1 MKRHFTVT
9 TFISS
14 NGKTLL
20 HWHKK
25 NQMWLPPGGH
35 IEPDEDPYEA
45 ALREVQEEIGFGIT
59 LLKTVQPYPY
69 YQPQQLPPPVTIMI
83 ENIPATSSEP
93 AHQHIDLIYFAKPSV
108 MIEPIPINGIWYWVS
123 SDVMQENRP
132 FAPNKTLPPISIPED
147 VRILGLAAIEES
159 SKENF

>member
-9 TFISS
+9 TFVSS
-14 NGKTLL
+14 NEKTLL
-20 HWHKK
+20 HWHQK

-45 ALREVQEEIGFGIT
+45 ALREAREEIGFGIT

-83 ENIPATSSEP
+83 EDIPATSSEP
-93 AHQHIDLIYFAKPSV
+93 AHQHIDLIYFAKPSITV
-108 MIEPIPINGIWYWVS
+108 ESIPINGIWYWVS
-123 SDVMQENRP
+123 SDVLQKNRP
-132 FAPNKTLPPISIPED
+132 FTPNKNLPPISIPED

-159 SKENF
+159 LKEHL